1 MLLVK
6 NELLKYFVHRKNKK
20 IILATLKWL
29 SYEMCKIINQ
39 YI

>member
-20 IILATLKWL
+20 KYISYIKMIILW
-29 SYEMCKIINQ
+29 NV
-39 YI
+39 